1 MKRIFAFLLTIS
13 LMMAL
18 PVALADSAN
27 PPRYLGIKIVN
38 EKAVYT
44 PGDEIIY
51 EISYSGGN
59 PGIRK
64 VEVSF
69 RPTKGGSCIG
79 FGNFSG
85 GYVNWTEG
93 KSYSD
98 SNVGPINERIIRLVG
113 TVVSDCANGVNTFD
127 TSWLVLVDKTDLTFS
142 GFFYPPSINIKDGKY
157 VPPGTALGTPKKSVA
172 DLQVLQDSYV
182 VDESKPTVVQLPRFN
197 SDGIL
202 IKYFATGLPICDF
215 IRDSSDYGYQ
225 LSLEKKGVCTVGA
238 QIQLTRSEYS
248 NNEILY
254 KRVVLVSKAEADA
267 KAKAAAELKAKQEA
281 EARVA
286 AELSAKQEAEAAAAQ
301 AAAVLKAKQE
311 AEARAKATTLKK
323 STITCIKGKLTKKV
337 TAINPK
343 CPTGYKLK
351 K

>member
-27 PPRYLGIKIVN
+27 PPRFLGIKIVN
-38 EKAVYT
+38 EKAVYA

-51 EISYSGGN
+51 EIAYSGGN

-157 VPPGTALGTPKKSVA
+157 VPPGTALGTLKKSVA

-182 VDESKPTVVQLPRFN
+182 VDESKPTIVQLPRFN

-215 IRDSSDYGYQ
+215 IRDSSDYGYK

-267 KAKAAAELKAKQEA
+267 KAKAASELKAKQEA
-281 EARVA
+281 EAKA
-286 AELSAKQEAEAAAAQ
+286 AEELRMKQEAEA
-301 AAAVLKAKQE
+301 
-311 AEARAKATTLKK
+311 KATASKK
-323 STITCIKGKLTKKV
+323 QSITCVKGKLTKKV
-337 TAINPK
+337 TAVKPK
-343 CPTGYKLK
+343 CPTGYKVK